1 MHQIF
6 HVVALVAFLTALG
19 VAFLGVMAPLMF
31 SPESDRESIRVPA
44 LKGSVLLALAAG
56 AGLGADWLIHNL

>member
-6 HVVALVAFLTALG
+6 HVVALVAFLAALG
-19 VAFLGVMAPLMF
+19 VAFLGVTAPLMF
-31 SPESDRESIRVPA
+31 PEKDSIRVPA
-44 LKGSVLLALAAG
+44 LRGSLLLAVSAA

>member
-19 VAFLGVMAPLMF
+19 VAFLGVTAPLMF
-31 SPESDRESIRVPA
+31 PSQDSQESIRLPA
-44 LKGSVLLALAAG
+44 LKGSVLLAVAAG